1 MFKKYYEKTPT
12 QRIEILKNNKNLS
25 ETTYN
30 LLING
35 QLQLSNANQLIENQI
50 TTLEIPLGIA
60 PGFYIN
66 GEFYE
71 VPMATEEAS
80 VIAAASLSA
89 KTISEYGGF
98 QAIQHQKRIVGEI
111 VFDVFDQSYLD
122 NIDVETWIAYAREVY
137 PSIYERGGGITNMYV
152 KYFHS
157 FATLYVELDS
167 CDAMGANMMNTIL
180 EAIANKLEEKGF
192 NKLMAILSNYN
203 ESSLVHACFKLPL
216 EALSKNGF
224 EGKLI
229 GEKIVKANTY
239 AKLDKYR
246 STTHNKGIMNGVT
259 AVALACGND
268 TRALEASVHSYA
280 QLQPLTEYR
289 IEDSFL
295 VGEIKIP
302 LNLGVVGGGISTN
315 PIAKLSLE
323 ILKYPDANKLCEI
336 VACVGLAQNF
346 AALRALVSSGIQKG
360 HMKLHYRAMILAA
373 GGDES
378 QISQILE
385 QLEKQP
391 IKNEATIRNI
401 INQLKK

>member
-1 MFKKYYEKTPT
+1 MFKKYYEKTPK
-12 QRIEILKNNKNLS
+12 QRIEILKNNQNLS
-25 ETTYN
+25 ELTYN
-30 LLING
+30 LLINN
-35 QLQLSNANQLIENQI
+35 QLKLVNANQLIENQI

-66 GEFYE
+66 GELYE
-71 VPMATEEAS
+71 IPMATEEAS

-98 QAIQHQKRIVGEI
+98 TAIQHQKRIIGQI
-111 VFDVFDQSYLD
+111 VFETFDKSYLD
-122 NIDVETWIAYAREVY
+122 NLDVDEWIEYSRVVY
-137 PSIYERGGGITNMYV
+137 PSIYARGGGVKNIYV
-152 KYFHS
+152 KYVDV
-157 FATLYVELDS
+157 FATMYLELDS
-167 CDAMGANMMNTIL
+167 CDAMGANIMNTIL

-203 ESSLVHACFKLPL
+203 ETSLVHACFKLPL
-216 EALSKNGF
+216 DALSKDSF
-224 EGKLI
+224 DGKII
-229 GEKIVKANTY
+229 GEKIVMANTY
-239 AKLDKYR
+239 AKLDKFR

-268 TRALEASVHSYA
+268 TRALEAGVHSYA
-280 QLQPLTEYR
+280 QLQPLTDYR
-289 IEDSFL
+289 IEDDCL

-302 LNLGVVGGGISTN
+302 LNLGVVGGGIATN

-323 ILKYPDANKLCEI
+323 ILKFPTANKLCEI

-360 HMKLHYRAMILAA
+360 HMKLHYRTMILAA

-378 QISQILE
+378 QIPQILA

-401 INQLKK
+401 IQQLKK